1 MPSGNHINYNLNHIN
16 LPVMFTRWHF
26 PHEFTA
32 WALVSLVSLLPGA
45 TERPDLDGLL
55 TVTPASPGGAPW
67 GYDGDINSIL
77 FTYNY
82 IYTYVYIYIYTHMC
96 ICIFYIQYI
105 CICILYMY
113 IIYVYYM
120 YIICIIYVY
129 R

>member
-82 IYTYVYIYIYTHMC
+82 IYIHMC
-96 ICIFYIQYI
+96 IYIHICVYVYFIYNIYVYVYYI
-105 CICILYMY
+105 CIL
-113 IIYVYYM
+113 YVYYM
-120 YIICIIYVY
+120 YNICI
-129 R
+129 